1 MSVKRIEWNQQQ
13 QQQQQQKS
21 GFPGAGYIVQ

>member
-13 QQQQQQKS
+13 QQQQQKS
-21 GFPGAGYIVQ
+21 GFPGAGYNVQ